1 MIAHEAD
8 HLVASLLQLGNEIR
22 EDPMHADDHG
32 AVAAFEAGVLRGIT
46 GMPAPRQR
54 RRRRI
59 ARHVAT
65 VAAAAVLAIVP
76 GPRTAIAHWFGIGS
90 VRIERDT
97 TREVTGP
104 PFSVLDL
111 DLGTPS
117 TLAHAQAR
125 LGRTVATISGHVPA
139 GVWIQ
144 PFGPAGS
151 DSVIV
156 NSVYATGPLKDV
168 FGAAGG
174 TDDAVLVSQLAG
186 SGDVYINKKLLGQGT
201 QMEFLTIRGER
212 AVWLRGDPHE
222 VLMRDAHGTIDV
234 VPVRLAGSVLL
245 WADSTRTIRI
255 EGLSERSAA
264 IAVLERIVP
273 R

>member
-1 MIAHEAD
+1 MIVHEAD
-8 HLVASLLQLGNEIR
+8 DLAASLLQLGNDIR
-22 EDPMHADDHG
+22 QDTMRADDHV
-32 AVAAFEAGVLRGIT
+32 AVAAFEAGVLRGIA
-46 GMPAPRQR
+46 GMPAPQLR

-59 ARHVAT
+59 ARRVAT
-65 VAAAAVLAIVP
+65 FAAAAVLAIVP

-97 TREVTGP
+97 TREISRLP
-104 PFSVLDL
+104 RSILDL

-117 TLAHAQAR
+117 TLADARTR

-144 PFGPAGS
+144 SFGLAGG

-168 FGAAGG
+168 LGAAGG
-174 TDDAVLVSQLAG
+174 TADAVLVSQLAG

-255 EGLSERSAA
+255 EGLAERSAA
-264 IAVLERIVP
+264 VAVLERIVP
-273 R
+273 G

>member
-1 MIAHEAD
+1 MIMEQWRHSRPVCCA
-8 HLVASLLQLGNEIR
+8 ASPECRHHDSVGDAGSLGTSPPLPR
-22 EDPMHADDHG
+22 PPSWRSC
-32 AVAAFEAGVLRGIT
+32 RGR
-46 GMPAPRQR
+46 AR
-54 RRRRI
+54 RS
-59 ARHVAT
+59 
-65 VAAAAVLAIVP
+65 P
-76 GPRTAIAHWFGIGS
+76 NWFGIGS

>member
-76 GPRTAIAHWFGIGS
+76 GPRTAIAHWFGIGR

-97 TREVTGP
+97 TREVTGLP
-104 PFSVLDL
+104 SSVLDL

-174 TDDAVLVSQLAG
+174 RTTPSSSAS
-186 SGDVYINKKLLGQGT
+186 S
-201 QMEFLTIRGER
+201 R
-212 AVWLRGDPHE
+212 AR
-222 VLMRDAHGTIDV
+222 ATCT
-234 VPVRLAGSVLL
+234 
-245 WADSTRTIRI
+245 STRSCSVRAPRWSSSRS
-255 EGLSERSAA
+255 GARERCGSAA
-264 IAVLERIVP
+264 TRM
-273 R
+273 RC

>member
-1 MIAHEAD
+1 MIVHEAD
-8 HLVASLLQLGNEIR
+8 DLVASLRQLGDDIR
-22 EDPMHADDHG
+22 QDTMRADDHV
-32 AVAAFEAGVLRGIT
+32 AVAAFEARVLRAIT
-46 GMPAPRQR
+46 GTPAPRQR

-59 ARHVAT
+59 ARRVVI

-76 GPRTAIAHWFGIGS
+76 GPRTAIARWFGIGS

-97 TREVTGP
+97 TRAVTGLP
-104 PFSVLDL
+104 SSILDL

-117 TLAHAQAR
+117 TLADAQAR

-144 PFGPAGS
+144 SFGLAGG

-156 NSVYATGPLKDV
+156 NTVYATGPLNDV
-168 FGAAGG
+168 FGEAGG

-201 QMEFLTIRGER
+201 QMEFLRIRGET
-212 AVWLRGDPHE
+212 AVWLHGDPHE
-222 VLMRDAHGTIDV
+222 VLMRDAHGVIDV

-245 WADSTRTIRI
+245 WADNTRTIRI
-255 EGLSERSAA
+255 EGLGDRSAA
-264 IAVLERIVP
+264 VAVLERIVP

>member
-8 HLVASLLQLGNEIR
+8 DLVASLLQLGNDLR
-22 EDPMHADDHG
+22 EDPMRADDHG

-76 GPRTAIAHWFGIGS
+76 GPRTAIAHWFGIGR

-97 TREVTGP
+97 TREVTGLP
-104 PFSVLDL
+104 SSVLDL

-125 LGRTVATISGHVPA
+125 FGRTVATISGHVPA

-144 PFGPAGS
+144 PFGPAGG

-186 SGDVYINKKLLGQGT
+186 SGDVYMNKKLLGQGT